1 MIRWYLDLAIDGV
14 RLVGKVWQTPP
25 VGESPK
31 GGVRPPSPWVAVGM
45 AAAWG
50 DTDLG
55 QNHPT
60 RAAAMQAVVDW
71 WAGHSKTLPA
81 AVPLP
86 GSGSATPKSVEGGK

>member
-1 MIRWYLDLAIDGV
+1 MIRWYMDLAIDGV
-14 RLVGKVWQTPP
+14 RLVGKVWQTSP
-25 VGESPK
+25 GEVAK
-31 GGVRPPSPWVAVGM
+31 GGMRPAAPWVAVGM

-71 WAGHSKTLPA
+71 WAA
-81 AVPLP
+81 R
-86 GSGSATPKSVEGGK
+86 PKQVEGVAK